1 MTARKEPQR
10 EPQGIEP
17 TAQGARASA
26 AAGDGEKPVFGEQIL
41 SELSAQNERD
51 KNDESG
57 SAQADAASPA
67 AEPEGPGPHTVRVGR
82 EEEFRSPEG
91 TSNARAYLPARTL
104 TPGRNAPV
112 DKVRVRVNDPR
123 RVPTVRLPRE
133 QKIAPT
139 PADGRARGPRA
150 AGGPA
155 AAEAAPAQRSSALLT
170 TARTTRA
177 VSRPWVR
184 WVVVAAIAVAIALLA
199 AWIRSARAEPLP
211 GALSS
216 VCHPSLPR

>member
-17 TAQGARASA
+17 TAQGPRAPA

-51 KNDESG
+51 KNNETG
-57 SAQADAASPA
+57 SPQADTASPA
-67 AEPEGPGPHTVRVGR
+67 ADPEGPGPHTVRVGR
-82 EEEFRSPEG
+82 EDEFRSPEG
-91 TSNARAYLPARTL
+91 TSNARAYLPAKTL
-104 TPGRNAPV
+104 VPGHNAPV

-133 QKIAPT
+133 QKTT
-139 PADGRARGPRA
+139 PAAADGRARGPRGA
-150 AGGPA
+150 AGPA
-155 AAEAAPAQRSSALLT
+155 AAEPAPAQRSPLLT

-216 VCHPSLPR
+216 VCYPSLPR